1 MIFGIGPDFA
11 ILKIDYITTRHS
23 KIKIL
28 YLRCNKVRN
37 AYLNLKQLK
46 KLRLQQS
53 ALYLAGSCSIEISA
67 AKFWPE
73 VCSIQCSGD
82 SAKLLRP
89 RCRSP
94 AQHICIPHILFTF
107 LAKNSFFTIF
117 RGASG
122 HQLCGAAVTPVF
134 GTMGVTRP
142 SNAVIIFAVTPHF
155 SPLLTTLTNDFFQC
169 PAQTRPPSAANRSIG
184 STTGFHNHR
193 EGPY

>member
-82 SAKLLRP
+82 SVWPGGSSLDRAIRAASTSIFLHT
-89 RCRSP
+89 SHFV
-94 AQHICIPHILFTF
+94 HIFV
-107 LAKNSFFTIF
+107 KNKFFSAIF

-122 HQLCGAAVTPVF
+122 HQFLGAAEPPVF

-169 PAQTRPPSAANRSIG
+169 PAQTRP
-184 STTGFHNHR
+184 TFHKLAISSL
-193 EGPY
+193 PP

>member
-53 ALYLAGSCSIEISA
+53 VLYLAGSCSIEISA

-82 SAKLLRP
+82 SVWPGGELLRP
-89 RCRSP
+89 RHPRCRLQ
-94 AQHICIPHILFTF
+94 AYFCILHILFTF
-107 LAKNSFFTIF
+107 LAKNSFFAIF
-117 RGASG
+117 RG
-122 HQLCGAAVTPVF
+122 HQA
-134 GTMGVTRP
+134 
-142 SNAVIIFAVTPHF
+142 
-155 SPLLTTLTNDFFQC
+155 TNSVGLQ
-169 PAQTRPPSAANRSIG
+169 
-184 STTGFHNHR
+184 
-193 EGPY
+193 